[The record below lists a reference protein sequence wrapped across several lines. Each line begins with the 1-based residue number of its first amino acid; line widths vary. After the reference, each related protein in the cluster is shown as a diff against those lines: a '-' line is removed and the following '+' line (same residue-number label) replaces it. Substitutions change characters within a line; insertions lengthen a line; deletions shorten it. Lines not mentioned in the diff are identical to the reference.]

1 VATAD
6 GSQAHR
12 RRQCLGA
19 GGDACGLKPQR
30 NLDKEYLVMKAGVI
44 SLLVASCCVIAAAA
58 SAQSRDTGWEFGADV
73 VYQPSKDLNIDTTS
87 IKFDDD
93 YGLSLYAGYRM
104 SSRLEFQFGLDWSN
118 VDYKSKFPG
127 LTPGTTVELDASLE
141 ECTPFAKVNFHFMD
155 GPITPFISAGLGW
168 SFIDTNIPDAPPQT
182 GCWWDPWWGYICD
195 TFQSTKNTDAFTY
208 DVGLGVRWDVSPGYS
223 MRFAYEK
230 HWYDADKSSPDF
242 DRYKLGIVFVY

>member
-1 VATAD
+1 
-6 GSQAHR
+6 
-12 RRQCLGA
+12 
-19 GGDACGLKPQR
+19 
-30 NLDKEYLVMKAGVI
+30 MKAGVI

-127 LTPGTTVELDASLE
+127 LTPGTTVEVDASLE
-141 ECTPFAKVNFHFMD
+141 EFTPFAKVNFNFMD

-223 MRFAYEK
+223 MRLAYEK